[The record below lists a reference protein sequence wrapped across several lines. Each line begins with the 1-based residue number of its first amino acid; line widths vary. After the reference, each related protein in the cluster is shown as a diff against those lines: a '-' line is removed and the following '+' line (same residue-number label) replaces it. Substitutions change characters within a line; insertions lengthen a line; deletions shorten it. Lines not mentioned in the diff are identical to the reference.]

1 MFPQPTILLA
11 TDLSAR
17 CDRALDR
24 ALIVA
29 EQLDARLLI
38 VNVIEKG
45 ELARDASYEEWL
57 KSEIVRDLPDT
68 KVAIEV
74 VIMRGSVPQSIAK
87 IAQEQNCALIVTG
100 VARYNSLRDFFL
112 GTLVDSLVRSSDIP
126 VLIVKRRTHGRYKRI
141 LAATDFS
148 SCSRQAIEVSAR
160 FFPEIPIRL
169 AHAYHTPYSGWL
181 SSESV
186 AKDTREEAEEE
197 LAAFLEQANFTDSL
211 RQRLSPDIA
220 YGDINAVMDHQIETF
235 DPDLFVLGS
244 HGKSGFAQATIGS
257 IATELMSWMPADT
270 LVVRET
276 R

>member
-1 MFPQPTILLA
+1 MFPQPTVLLA

-29 EQLDARLLI
+29 EQLAARLLI

-45 ELARDASYEEWL
+45 ELARDIGYDEWL
-57 KSEIVRDLPDT
+57 KSAIIRDLPVT
-68 KVAIEV
+68 QVAIEV
-74 VIMRGSVPQSIAK
+74 VIRRGSVPQSIAK
-87 IAQEQNCALIVTG
+87 IAQEENCALIVTG
-100 VARYNSLRDFFL
+100 VARYNSLRDFLL
-112 GTLVDSLVRSSDIP
+112 GTLVDTLVRSSDIP
-126 VLIVKRRTHGRYKRI
+126 VLIVKQRPQGRYKRI

-148 SCSRQAIEVSAR
+148 SCSRRAIEVSAK
-160 FFPEIPIRL
+160 FFPEIPVRL

-197 LAAFLEQANFTDSL
+197 LTAFLTQPDFSDSL
-211 RQRLSPDIA
+211 RGRLSPEIV
-220 YGDINAVMDHQIETF
+220 YGDINAAIHHQIETF
-235 DPDLFVLGS
+235 DPDLVALGT
-244 HGKSGFAQATIGS
+244 HGKSGFVQATIGS
-257 IATELMSWMPADT
+257 VATDLMSWIPADT